1 MLTCDTCTVLSCK
14 THSFEKMPANCP
26 MQNREN
32 YSAIMQ
38 EYEKEENKEFFINC
52 ALLEKEGYCKWNRV
66 REIIELCRKMNYKKV
81 GLAFC
86 VGFRNEA
93 KVFCRILRER
103 GLEVESICCKNGSFD
118 KTETGVP
125 EEGKLKPGGFEASC
139 NPISQAWHLSQTDA
153 DLFVVLGLCVGH
165 DSLFIRYAS
174 RYSDAPITVLAVKD
188 RVTGNNPCAAIYGA
202 DGYFKN
208 TFGEK
213 IR

>member
-1 MLTCDTCTVLSCK
+1 
-14 THSFEKMPANCP
+14 
-26 MQNREN
+26 
-32 YSAIMQ
+32 MQ
-38 EYEKEENKEFFINC
+38 EYEKDKEFFVNC
-52 ALLEKEGYCKWNRV
+52 ALVEKEGYGKWNRV
-66 REIIELCRKMNYKKV
+66 REIIELCRRMNYKKV

-86 VGFRNEA
+86 IGFHKEA

-139 NPISQAWHLSQTDA
+139 NPIAQAWHLSKTDA
-153 DLFVVLGLCVGH
+153 DLYVVLGLCVGH
-165 DSLFIRYAS
+165 DSLFMRYAS
-174 RYSDAPITVLAVKD
+174 RYSDAPVTVLAVKD